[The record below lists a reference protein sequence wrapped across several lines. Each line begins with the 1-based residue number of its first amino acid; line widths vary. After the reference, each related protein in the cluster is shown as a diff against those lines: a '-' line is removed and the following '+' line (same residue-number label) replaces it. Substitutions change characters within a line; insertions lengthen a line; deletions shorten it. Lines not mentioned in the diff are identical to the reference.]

1 MTTASAAPPPTRQ
14 RLLDAALELFADRGF
29 ADTTVGDLE
38 AEAGLSPRAG
48 GLYKHF
54 ASKEAVL
61 REALERFVSG
71 AERVT
76 GTAFEL
82 MPLGDI
88 RAELTLIARAGV
100 AYFSAN
106 GKFIRIMQQE
116 RARFPDLVKEMYE
129 RAVAPAYAL
138 GAAWLQRQME
148 SGFFPRA
155 DAQALAIVVMSPFV
169 TYQIDQETF
178 GRPTADVGPER
189 FIAAW
194 VDAMVACARG
204 AVQGDS

>member
-1 MTTASAAPPPTRQ
+1 MATAPAVPIPTRQ

-29 ADTTVGDLE
+29 ADTTVGDI
-38 AEAGLSPRAG
+38 EAGAGLRPRAG

-106 GKFIRIMQQE
+106 SRFIRIMQQE
-116 RARFPDLVKEMYE
+116 RARCPDLVKEMYE

-138 GAAWLQRQME
+138 GAAWLERQMK
-148 SGFFPRA
+148 SGFFPQA
-155 DAQALAIVVMSPFV
+155 DAQALPAVVMSPFV
-169 TYQIDQETF
+169 IYQIAHKPST
-178 GRPTADVGPER
+178 RPTPPSGPTAS
-189 FIAAW
+189 I
-194 VDAMVACARG
+194 
-204 AVQGDS
+204 